1 MHREARLAAA
11 FFELSDIHNRDFDM
25 TSYAHLLAGHS
36 VQLLNVDAA
45 GLLLSEED
53 GQLEA
58 TGATTDAAR
67 LLQLI
72 QLRLDEGPG
81 IDSVR
86 TQRPVSVP
94 DLRSDPRWGA
104 FRTAVLN
111 AGFAAVHAVPMQV
124 RGDVIGSMSLF
135 RRRAGGLSED
145 DLALGE
151 SLVHVA
157 TNCMLL
163 NRAVGKGEKLSGQ
176 LQTALNTRVAIEQ
189 AKGILAER
197 RGSTLDS
204 AFELMRAFARHD
216 RRQLTEVAHA
226 VINGSPS
233 VSSLTGSP
241 ANPPRSQ

>member
-81 IDSVR
+81 
-86 TQRPVSVP
+86 RPALGPPLGGVP
-94 DLRSDPRWGA
+94 DGRAQRRIRGSPCRTDAGA
-104 FRTAVLN
+104 GRRDRLN
-111 AGFAAVHAVPMQV
+111 EPVPAA
-124 RGDVIGSMSLF
+124 
-135 RRRAGGLSED
+135 RRR
-145 DLALGE
+145 
-151 SLVHVA
+151 
-157 TNCMLL
+157 
-163 NRAVGKGEKLSGQ
+163 
-176 LQTALNTRVAIEQ
+176 
-189 AKGILAER
+189 
-197 RGSTLDS
+197 
-204 AFELMRAFARHD
+204 
-216 RRQLTEVAHA
+216 
-226 VINGSPS
+226 P
-233 VSSLTGSP
+233 
-241 ANPPRSQ
+241 